1 MKISSIFIVISLLIM
16 TTKNGKGRF
25 LLVKLDGTD
34 IIADDDGPKSRR
46 IGLSSFVQG
55 MVDMG
60 KYFQTLKFV

>member
-1 MKISSIFIVISLLIM
+1 MKISTIFIVIPLLLM
-16 TTKNGKGRF
+16 VTKNGKGRF
-25 LLVKLDGTD
+25 LLVKLDGSD
-34 IIADDDGPKSRR
+34 IMADDNGLKSRR